1 MRFRWLVVVTAII
14 AIGQA
19 YGANN
24 HKPVVKH
31 NGKRGTE
38 YKVDSKATGGVAV
51 GYYFWEDGVSADYWL
66 DETNTSNW
74 TNTTLLSGADDDTT
88 SVLTGDN
95 FTFNYFGTSYNL
107 RKSVIRLCSNG
118 FITIY
123 SVIGDPAASYSADMP
138 NENDPNNTIAPFWTD
153 LELKDGSGNNTSIYF
168 ADSSGSTDK
177 KAAIFYY
184 HARHIDDPNKVYH
197 FEIWLIE
204 GDTIVFSYAQNDS
217 SDYTYPSNE
226 ELGVENSDGSVSIE
240 IDPASI
246 DNALSSNS
254 YYWVKFYYK
263 THYEQSF
270 EDASIPEGWS
280 IGAGSGSW
288 TFGDETYSR
297 LGSASAKF
305 NSSTFTGSGT
315 PLVTPRLDLK
325 YAGSPYF
332 IFYMYHTKVNPNNLD
347 SLYVDIS
354 VDGGATWSTLTGYS
368 RYGYYEGWEK
378 IRINLDAYK
387 GYSNVKVRLRPV
399 AKSGGD
405 IYIDA
410 VEIYTDYTKDVDAQY
425 AYYPEQYLLPIDGD
439 TPDSMR
445 LKVKNWADSLD
456 ADVRWGYHT
465 VGGGWTDADVI
476 LGRPFPAL
484 SELDTTIE
492 MFSTTPADIDSL
504 RFYVVGDDQEP
515 LGDTISWGV
524 QTSPWARWDDETPE
538 SHTENPKI
546 AVRFKNPYSGTN
558 IDSVGLFVAALTK
571 GTIDS
576 IYIADDNSGEPGNP
590 LNVVTNVD
598 VSTSGWLWV
607 ALDSVLNT
615 SNSPLWLVV
624 VNSESLSIGVDKSH
638 PNGFSMYY
646 DPSNG
651 WTPVNSGDYMLRM
664 KINKRVAYDATIT
677 GYGIDK
683 FVDSNVKTGYTS
695 DYTIKPTVIVKNV
708 GTNSLDDVEVDFSI
722 STDGGG
728 SWTSVSTETIG
739 TALDPDS
746 SASYTFSTGYDAS
759 GDADGTQYLIRFT
772 ITQVNVGGTWQ
783 ADDNSSNNEY
793 TVPDTVTK
801 DTVHAGESASGW
813 KWEDNIGDVYSDITV
828 DDSWWD
834 YVSSAPAGVEVDTL
848 ALGDYGTAKIA
859 LPFLVN
865 FFGVNY
871 DSVYVGAN
879 GALDFVS
886 SQIPDENVDLST
898 YNETDKALVAPFWD
912 DLTTKASV
920 FDPPDE
926 LIYVARSADQNLPDT
941 FAVTWYNVKIKATD
955 EPVTFQVLLI
965 DNEYT
970 YTDIVF
976 RYNGTSYTTDQAD
989 PTIGLYDNV
998 GSGTYYAQYSYD
1010 EYPIG
1015 LYGNKWLTA
1024 PAAIFW
1030 KNPTATEVSEDD
1042 GSDVP
1047 KVFALSDIR
1056 PNPVSG
1062 RASISFAVPKD
1073 ARVRID
1079 LYDAAGRKVQTLADG
1094 RFNAGYHSVTLNTS
1108 HIANGVYFVHMKA
1121 DNFRQ
1126 TKRIIIMK

>member
-1 MRFRWLVVVTAII
+1 MRFRWLVVVTAIM
-14 AIGQA
+14 AFGQA
-19 YGANN
+19 YGVSD
-24 HKPVVKH
+24 HKPIVKY
-31 NGKRGTE
+31 NGKRGIE

-51 GYYFWEDGVSADYWL
+51 GYYFWEDGATNEYWL
-66 DETNTSNW
+66 DESDPGNW
-74 TNTTLLSGADDDTT
+74 TNTAILTGQDDDTT
-88 SVLTGDN
+88 SLLTSNN
-95 FTFNYFGTSYNL
+95 FTFKYFGTSYNL
-107 RKSVIRLCSNG
+107 RKSRIRICSNG
-118 FITIY
+118 FITLY
-123 SVIGDPAASYSADMP
+123 SIIGDPEVSYSADMP
-138 NENDPNNTIAPFWTD
+138 NENAPNNTIAPFWTD
-153 LELKDGSGNNTSIYF
+153 LELKDASGANTSIYF
-168 ADSSGSTDK
+168 ADSSGSDIQK
-177 KAAIFYY
+177 AIFYY
-184 HARHIDDPNKVYH
+184 AARHVNDNSKVYY
-197 FEIWLIE
+197 FQIWLIE
-204 GDTIVFSYAQNDS
+204 GDTIVFSYKNNS
-217 SDYTYPSNE
+217 SDYTYPSNR

-240 IDPASI
+240 IDPTSI
-246 DNALSSNS
+246 DNALSSNT

-270 EDASIPEGWS
+270 ETASIPDGWS

-288 TFGDETYSR
+288 TFGDNTYSR

-325 YAGSPYF
+325 YAGAPYL
-332 IFYMYHTKVNPNNLD
+332 IFYMHHDEVNPNNLD

-368 RYGYYEGWEK
+368 RYDYYEGWEK
-378 IRINLDAYK
+378 IMVNLDAYK
-387 GYSNVKVRLRPV
+387 GYSNVKIRLRPV

-410 VEIYTDYTKDVDAQY
+410 VEIYTDYTKDIDAQY
-425 AYYPEQYLLPIDGD
+425 VYYPEQYLLPIDGD

-445 LKVKNWADSLD
+445 LKVKNWADSLN
-456 ADVRWGYHT
+456 AGVYWGYHD
-465 VGGGWTDADVI
+465 GSGWHRYSVSAVD
-476 LGRPFPAL
+476 RPFPAF
-484 SELDTTIE
+484 SELDTTIQI
-492 MFSTTPADIDSL
+492 FGTTPSGLDSL
-504 RFYVVGDDQEP
+504 EIYVYCPGDQDT
-515 LGDTISWGV
+515 LGDVIVWPV
-524 QTSPWARWDDETPE
+524 YVSPWARWDDGVPE

-590 LNVVTNVD
+590 LDVVTNVD

-607 ALDSVLNT
+607 ALDSALNT

-624 VNSESLSIGVDKSH
+624 VNSDSLSIGVDKSH

-651 WTPVNSGDYMLRM
+651 WTTVNSGDYMLRM
-664 KINKRVAYDATIT
+664 KINKRAAHDATIS
-677 GYGIDK
+677 GYEIDK
-683 FVDSNVKTGYTS
+683 FVDSHVKSGYTS

-722 STDGGG
+722 SRDGGT
-728 SWTSVSTETIG
+728 SWSTVSTETIG

-746 SASYTFSTGYDAS
+746 SASYTFSTGYDAG
-759 GDADGTQYLIRFT
+759 GDIDTSHYMIRFT
-772 ITQVNVGGTWQ
+772 VTQVYYGGSWQ

-793 TVPDTVTK
+793 TVPDTITK
-801 DTVHAGESASGW
+801 DTVHAGESSSGW
-813 KWEDNIGDVYSDITV
+813 KWEDDIGNVYDDITV
-828 DDSWWD
+828 DNSWWD
-834 YVSSAPAGVEVDTL
+834 YVSSAPAGVEVDTI
-848 ALGDYGTAKIA
+848 ALGDYGTVKVA

-879 GALDFVS
+879 GALDFVN

-898 YNETDKALVAPFWD
+898 YNESNRALIAPFWD
-912 DLTTKASV
+912 DLMTKASV
-920 FDPPDE
+920 FNPPDE
-926 LIYVARSADQNLPDT
+926 LIFVAKSADENLPDT

-955 EPVTFQVLLI
+955 EPVKFQVLII
-965 DNEYT
+965 DNPNT
-970 YTDIVF
+970 YTDIIF
-976 RYNGTSYTTDQAD
+976 RYNNISYTTDQAD
-989 PTIGLYDNV
+989 PTIGLYNNV

-1015 LYGNKWLTA
+1015 LCGNKWLTA
-1024 PAAIFW
+1024 PNAIYW
-1030 KNPTATEVSEDD
+1030 KNPTATEVSEDNS
-1042 GSDVP
+1042 SDVP

-1079 LYDAAGRKVQTLADG
+1079 LYDAAGRKIQTLADG